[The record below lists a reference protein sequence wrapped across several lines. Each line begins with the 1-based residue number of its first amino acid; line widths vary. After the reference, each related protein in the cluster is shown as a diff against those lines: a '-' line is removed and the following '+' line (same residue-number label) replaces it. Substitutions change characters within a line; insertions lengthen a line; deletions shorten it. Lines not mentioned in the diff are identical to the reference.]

1 MVTRIPQP
9 QFVGPTPAGT
19 VESAGTLGMESAKL
33 FAQGIQEGARSYY
46 LNKQLA
52 QEKDIANMKEQGE
65 NARETQRE
73 TSEMDRLR
81 LTVQANS
88 LQQYLKDAG
97 PGNEGKVFMEH
108 YNEFKNLYR
117 GLANGNAEL
126 ADSMLQGT
134 AKTLNSMSP
143 VTMLQMGLIGPQAQE
158 QAPQQAPGIVPP
170 TGGNGA
176 AATGAPQGPTAPP
189 SGAQLMFPSAGGNF
203 NLPKTGS
210 PQASD
215 LMYRAPGSENIP
227 NRYALTDQSASVS
240 SAITRSVPVATP
252 KTKLAQ
258 EVINKFETGGFQ
270 ANDQL
275 TPKEIAATKATVNQ
289 IYKPLENSAVR
300 DYLDEGGTTEALQR
314 GADLMTEAMKDPGF
328 AEWVRTS
335 AALSPQDAKEF
346 LANQKEDRA
355 YETMVNNFNLA
366 LGRLNV
372 SQGQVMLKAAQLD
385 NAYTM
390 ALLKATETNDK
401 TSLGLLNAGVRQFGT
416 YAGMWKDETDK
427 FRAANKGVG
436 EDAVKKHMDEMF
448 ADPTSGLSVG
458 LGLTATILSKALNQ
472 PVETVT
478 VALKEDPGYF
488 QGLLD
493 RAQKFFAGGGGGAVE
508 KPVVPGANPKPAVP
522 KPGAAGPKPATGKL
536 SDDALLHAAGQ

>member
-33 FAQGIQEGARSYY
+33 FAQGIQEGARNYY
-46 LNKQLA
+46 MQKQLA

-65 NARETQRE
+65 NTRETQRE
-73 TSEMDRLR
+73 ISEMDRLR

-88 LQQYLKDAG
+88 LQQYLKEAG

-143 VTMLQMGLIGPQAQE
+143 ITQLQMGLIGPQTQA

-170 TGGNGA
+170 TGANA
-176 AATGAPQGPTAPP
+176 APP
-189 SGAQLMFPSAGGNF
+189 PAPMAAETAQTSAPYLRVFPSAGGNF
-203 NLPKTGS
+203 NLPKQSAATQGS
-210 PQASD
+210 
-215 LMYRAPGSENIP
+215 N
-227 NRYALTDQSASVS
+227 LTDQSASVS
-240 SAITRSVPVATP
+240 STITQSVPVATP

-275 TPKEIAATKATVNQ
+275 TPKEIAATKATINQ
-289 IYKPLENSAVR
+289 VYKPLENSAVR
-300 DYLDEGGTTEALQR
+300 DYLDKGGSMEALQR

-328 AEWVRTS
+328 AEWAQTTAS
-335 AALSPQDAKEF
+335 LSPADAKEF
-346 LANQKEDRA
+346 LASQKENRA

-366 LGRLNV
+366 LGRLDV
-372 SQGQVMLKAAQLD
+372 SRGQVMLKAAQLD
-385 NAYTM
+385 NSYMM

-401 TSLGLLNAGVRQFGT
+401 TSLGLLNAGVRQFAT

-436 EDAVKKHMDEMF
+436 EDAVKKHMDQMF

-472 PVETVT
+472 PVEVVT

-508 KPVVPGANPKPAVP
+508 KPVVPGANPKPAAPKPQGQGGAAPAVP
-522 KPGAAGPKPATGKL
+522 KQYTQKQLDRMARGQAPGNP
-536 SDDALLHAAGQ
+536 D